1 MVNGSKLKKTCLVLQ
16 ILYDE
21 LHRKK
26 KCLRWQRWQHCIF
39 SQIQILLLFF
49 PYKFNHWKIICGWM
63 WLLLG
68 ESKYRES
75 LLVGLECR
83 PGFKIRIPTDDS
95 GVTAL

>member
-1 MVNGSKLKKTCLVLQ
+1 MTT
-16 ILYDE
+16 LYI
-21 LHRKK
+21 
-26 KCLRWQRWQHCIF
+26 WSNANSIA
-39 SQIQILLLFF
+39 FF